1 MYDVHGG
8 AMRAVVFLALI
19 GAVVCRTL
27 DEQWHSWKSSHGKV
41 YADTA
46 EEMARRKIWLDNS
59 ARIEE
64 YNRGN
69 NSFSMA
75 LNHFA
80 DMVRIRSRPIAS
92 MEYTKFVHSLSPQ
105 SPEEFKDAYLSP
117 VNMEVDSDAEVGS
130 FPMDLAISDSLDWR
144 KKGVVTEVL

>member
-69 NSFSMA
+69 HSFSMA
-75 LNHFA
+75 LNRFA
-80 DMVRIRSRPIAS
+80 DMVRIYVVDPERFAY
-92 MEYTKFVHSLSPQ
+92 MEYINLFAVSHHSL
-105 SPEEFKDAYLSP
+105 LR
-117 VNMEVDSDAEVGS
+117 
-130 FPMDLAISDSLDWR
+130 SLRTHTSLLWIW
-144 KKGVVTEVL
+144 K

>member
-69 NSFSMA
+69 HSFSMA
-75 LNHFA
+75 LNRFA
-80 DMVRIRSRPIAS
+80 DMVRIYVVDPERFAY
-92 MEYTKFVHSLSPQ
+92 MEYIKFVRCL
-105 SPEEFKDAYLSP
+105 
-117 VNMEVDSDAEVGS
+117 
-130 FPMDLAISDSLDWR
+130 
-144 KKGVVTEVL
+144 